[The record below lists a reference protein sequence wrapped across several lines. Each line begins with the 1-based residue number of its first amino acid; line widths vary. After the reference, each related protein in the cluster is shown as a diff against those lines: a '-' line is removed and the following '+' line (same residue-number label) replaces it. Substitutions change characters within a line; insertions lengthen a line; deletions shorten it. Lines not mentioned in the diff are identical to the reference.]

1 MGDQVFVCYTRKD
14 EAFVLKLAT
23 NLKNQGVPIWLDQW
37 DILPAEDWDR
47 SIDKALYR
55 CKYFLIIL
63 SSTSVDSNEVRGELR
78 TALDEN
84 KAIVPVLYQSCQI
97 PRQLRLIQY
106 IDFTSR
112 SPDDKKALE
121 PILAACGGSIVKMQG
136 VEFPVAPTQV
146 LIAPSTSTEDRSQL
160 SNDVQTLPKVKKE
173 ILPFD
178 YFFLRHTSFLRKDK
192 QEEYR
197 KQTGVNRDSY
207 DIRVIVDSYYKGALD
222 RVEYVQYI
230 LHRAYPNPIQYRRDP
245 EDKFMLKELANGEY
259 VLMAKVFLKDRKD
272 PVLLQ
277 RFITLWESGPRLP

>member
-63 SSTSVDSNEVRGELR
+63 SSTSVDSKEVRAELR

-112 SPDDKKALE
+112 IPDDKEAIGQILNALGIAKASHAIAE
-121 PILAACGGSIVKMQG
+121 PAHEPENPSVHKWVNYDEAIQQAYDRQPDRSSEPKSKPVKISAG
-136 VEFPVAPTQV
+136 AIALIV
-146 LIAPSTSTEDRSQL
+146 LIGL
-160 SNDVQTLPKVKKE
+160 L
-173 ILPFD
+173 ILMT
-178 YFFLRHTSFLRKDK
+178 YGLT
-192 QEEYR
+192 
-197 KQTGVNRDSY
+197 
-207 DIRVIVDSYYKGALD
+207 
-222 RVEYVQYI
+222 
-230 LHRAYPNPIQYRRDP
+230 HR
-245 EDKFMLKELANGEY
+245 
-259 VLMAKVFLKDRKD
+259 
-272 PVLLQ
+272 LL
-277 RFITLWESGPRLP
+277 LL